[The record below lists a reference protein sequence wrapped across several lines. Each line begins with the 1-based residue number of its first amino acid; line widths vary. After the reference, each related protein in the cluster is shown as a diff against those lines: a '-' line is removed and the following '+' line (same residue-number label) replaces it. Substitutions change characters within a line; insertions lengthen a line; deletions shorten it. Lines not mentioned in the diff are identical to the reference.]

1 MVVRIG
7 RAAGGSGKGEVAAQQ
22 GLAQPGWTG
31 EALLKQSSGDA
42 AAREAVA
49 LALLARAGGGRFAS
63 HFPAVPTPARAPCP
77 GSLVAASRRDAR

>member
-1 MVVRIG
+1 MVARIG
-7 RAAGGSGKGEVAAQQ
+7 RAAGVSGKGEVAVQP
-22 GLAQPGWTG
+22 GLAKPGWTG

-63 HFPAVPTPARAPCP
+63 HFPTVPTLARAPCP
-77 GSLVAASRRDAR
+77 DSIVAASRRDSR